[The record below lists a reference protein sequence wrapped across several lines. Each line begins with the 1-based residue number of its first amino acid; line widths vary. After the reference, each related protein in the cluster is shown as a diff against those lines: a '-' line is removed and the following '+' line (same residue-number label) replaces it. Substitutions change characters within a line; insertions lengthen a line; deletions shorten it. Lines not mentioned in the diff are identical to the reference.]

1 MVICRSHLYQTSRF
15 LSQTLNTMEQV
26 LRAMSTT
33 TGGLPP
39 RAGGKTQKTSA
50 PKSKKKQK
58 KKASGFKRFM
68 QVLLIVILLAI
79 VGVMGYAGY
88 LYYQVENMFD
98 GKAGGTGTTPN
109 TGVVDTRVPEK
120 SAKEKPITM
129 MLLGT
134 DYRKE
139 TGTRLTD
146 VVMVAT
152 LNPDTKSA
160 TIVSLPRDTYFQ
172 LEGYIPN
179 KLNSYYP
186 KFYAKDKKDGTD
198 NAMQEMQTML
208 GKYLNVDIDY
218 TTILNFQGFSDVVN
232 AVGGVDV
239 NATMDMCYI
248 DNADG
253 TNINIKKGQQHL
265 DGEKA
270 LGYVRYRHSGSGC
283 SPRTQESSDFD
294 RNKRQ
299 NEVLNSV
306 VDKIQSFSG
315 VTKLSSI
322 IQSVDDNMETD
333 IEGSQ
338 FTNLLTTY
346 WNIPKANIKYMPVT
360 GDWRSP
366 YVYINETELANAK
379 QALQEELS
387 GTATH
392 NDQFDS
398 TSTTETTGSSTAT
411 Q

>member
-1 MVICRSHLYQTSRF
+1 
-15 LSQTLNTMEQV
+15 
-26 LRAMSTT
+26 MSTT
-33 TGGLPP
+33 AGGLPP
-39 RAGGKTQKTSA
+39 RAGGKAKSQKA
-50 PKSKKKQK
+50 GNPKSNKKQK
-58 KKASGFKRFM
+58 KKVSGFKRFM
-68 QVLLIVILLAI
+68 QILLIVILLAI
-79 VGVMGYAGY
+79 VGVMAYAGI
-88 LYYQVENMFD
+88 LYYQLQGMFE
-98 GKAGGTGTTPN
+98 GKGGTDQAPGI
-109 TGVVDTRVPEK
+109 VDTRVPEK

-129 MLLGT
+129 ALLGT

-172 LEGYIPN
+172 LDGYIPN
-179 KLNSYYP
+179 KLNAYYP
-186 KFYAKDKKDGTD
+186 KFYAEDKKNGTN
-198 NAMQEMQTML
+198 NAMEEMQTML
-208 GKYLNVDIDY
+208 GKYLGVDVDY
-218 TTILNFQGFSDVVN
+218 TTVINFQGFSDVVD

-239 NATMDMCYI
+239 NAAMNMCYV
-248 DNADG
+248 DRADG
-253 TNINIKKGQQHL
+253 TNINIKKGPQHL
-265 DGEKA
+265 NGEQA
-270 LGYVRYRHSGSGC
+270 LGYVRYRHSSSSC

-299 NEVLNSV
+299 NEVLNSI
-306 VDKIQSFSG
+306 VDKVQSFSG
-315 VTKLSSI
+315 VAKLSSI

-346 WNIPKANIKYMPVT
+346 WDIPKANIKYMPVT
-360 GDWRSP
+360 GDWKSP

-379 QALQEELS
+379 QALQNELN

-392 NDQFDS
+392 ADQFDGAGAS
-398 TSTTETTGSSTAT
+398 TESTGQSATA